1 MDKQE
6 MLLELTRKGQREI
19 GVSPVGTLHNHDDVT
34 SVRVEGFPAP
44 DAKMKMEVMVI
55 VKGSVNSQSLSDVAG
70 VGWRRLTNKIG
81 S

>member
-1 MDKQE
+1 MRRDLDKQE

-19 GVSPVGTLHNHDDVT
+19 GVSPVGTLRNHNDVT

-44 DAKMKMEVMVI
+44 DAKMMMEVM
-55 VKGSVNSQSLSDVAG
+55 VNSQSLSDVAG